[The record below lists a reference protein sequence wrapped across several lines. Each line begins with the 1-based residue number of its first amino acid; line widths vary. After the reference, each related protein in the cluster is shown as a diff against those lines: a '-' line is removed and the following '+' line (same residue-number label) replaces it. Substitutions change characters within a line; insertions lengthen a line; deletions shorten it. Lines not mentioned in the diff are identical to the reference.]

1 VTHQVSDHAHNLV
14 ALRNVEAVSF
24 VIVQQYGGNMRLL
37 LKSLIAAS
45 FFTSAAYAQTP
56 SQNGPQNPAIKG
68 MHDNNSSTP
77 VGGANS
83 FTMNEAKSQIEAK
96 GYTHVTGLKK
106 GSDGVWRG
114 KATKD
119 SQAGPVSVDYQGN
132 VN

>member
-1 VTHQVSDHAHNLV
+1 
-14 ALRNVEAVSF
+14 
-24 VIVQQYGGNMRLL
+24 MRLF

-45 FFTSAAYAQTP
+45 LLTSAAYAQTL
-56 SQNGPQNPAIKG
+56 SQNGPQNPAVKG
-68 MHDNNSSTP
+68 MHDNNSAAP
-77 VGGANS
+77 VAGANS
-83 FTMNEAKSQIEAK
+83 FTKSEAMSQIKAK

-119 SQAGPVSVDYQGN
+119 GTAGPVSVDYQGN